1 MAGNYD
7 PSLKI
12 LRELLALSIMERLD
26 EAGFAE
32 DTEPDAKTKERVFSR
47 LIDDN
52 INVKVYTTVVGQEVR
67 SNGMDAIRV
76 CAVYKTKS
84 GDTKGIV
91 KSTRVHRTGNI
102 EEIVDRMVTRMRDTW
117 KSAKTGKKCWKCG
130 APTFVAKSGK
140 TVCAEICW
148 ITPEKKEAEKLEY
161 KLKSAAIRHRRS
173 RQGWR
178 GRRY

>member
-1 MAGNYD
+1 MAGDYD
-7 PSLKI
+7 PGLQI
-12 LRELLALSIMERLD
+12 LRELLAFSIMGRLN

-32 DTEPDAKTKERVFSR
+32 DAEPDIKTKERVFSR
-47 LIDDN
+47 AIDES
-52 INVKVYTTVVGQEVR
+52 ISVKVYTTVVGQEVR

-102 EEIVDRMVTRMRDTW
+102 EEIVDRMLHRMRDTW
-117 KSAKTGKKCWKCG
+117 KSAKTSKKCYKCN

-148 ITPEKKEAEKLEY
+148 IPPEQKEAEKLEY
-161 KLKSAAIRHRRS
+161 KFKAAASRHRRT
-173 RQGWR
+173 
-178 GRRY
+178 GRKGRKY